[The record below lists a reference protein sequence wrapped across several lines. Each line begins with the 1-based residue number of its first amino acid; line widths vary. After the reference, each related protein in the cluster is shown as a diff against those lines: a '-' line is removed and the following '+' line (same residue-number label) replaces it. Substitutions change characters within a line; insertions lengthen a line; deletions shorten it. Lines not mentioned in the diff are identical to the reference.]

1 MKRRYFLAKK
11 LALFYEE
18 IEPKHNVN
26 EEMRLK
32 TDLEFQQREIMK
44 LNKKHN
50 VLLFS
55 VKVRGGKGFAAEQ
68 KIREFKKITLKK

>member
-1 MKRRYFLAKK
+1 MKKRYFLAKK
-11 LALFYEE
+11 LALFVGE
-18 IEPKHNVN
+18 IEPKRNMN
-26 EEMRLK
+26 EEMRLQ

-55 VKVRGGKGFAAEQ
+55 VKARGGKAFAAEQ
-68 KIREFKKITLKK
+68 KIRKFKKLL